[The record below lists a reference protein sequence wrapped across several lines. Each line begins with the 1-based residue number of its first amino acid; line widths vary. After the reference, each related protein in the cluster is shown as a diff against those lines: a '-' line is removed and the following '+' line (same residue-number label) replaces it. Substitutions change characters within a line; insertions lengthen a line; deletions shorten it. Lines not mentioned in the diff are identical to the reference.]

1 MPAKVKAGHNTVAV
15 VVVNVRAVL
24 TREAA
29 VCWDAKLV
37 AQAGRARRGDGAAS
51 PCSGH
56 HALAT
61 PTRILQIILP
71 INILVAAVVVM
82 VVMVVR

>member
-1 MPAKVKAGHNTVAV
+1 MVT
-15 VVVNVRAVL
+15 VRAVL

-37 AQAGRARRGDGAAS
+37 AQAGRARRGDGATS

-56 HALAT
+56 HVLAT
-61 PTRILQIILP
+61 PTRILLLQIIIL
-71 INILVAAVVVM
+71 INILAAAVVM